1 MENTKGFLPT
11 SAKLLSLILYSNAIN
26 IDTLGKSQLHSI
38 YMTIGNIKNQ
48 RHNKSDVKQ
57 FLGYLLILSASD
69 NTDKKSSKFKK
80 AVRESFYNS
89 LKILLDSILKS
100 DDGIDLVL
108 QDEIF
113 WFFP

>member
-1 MENTKGFLPT
+1 
-11 SAKLLSLILYSNAIN
+11 
-26 IDTLGKSQLHSI
+26 
-38 YMTIGNIKNQ
+38 MTIENIKNW
-48 RHNKSDVKQ
+48 RRNKSDVKQ
-57 FLGYLLILSASD
+57 FLDYLSILSASN

-80 AVRESFYNS
+80 AVRESFHNS

-100 DDGIDLVL
+100 DNSIDLAL